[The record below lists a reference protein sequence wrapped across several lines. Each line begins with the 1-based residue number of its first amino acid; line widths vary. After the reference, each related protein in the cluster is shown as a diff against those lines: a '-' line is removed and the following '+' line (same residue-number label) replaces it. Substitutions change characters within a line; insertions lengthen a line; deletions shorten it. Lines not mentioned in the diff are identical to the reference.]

1 MYQVIRG
8 AIREYAISPPP
19 PPNAYN
25 RHRIL
30 SYTKRAAPLSSQPPR
45 LKNGLRKKSSRQV
58 FTPNVG
64 IQPTNLERC
73 LHTALNC
80 RLSRAARVHH
90 REERPRRPRKPPR
103 STSSRRTA
111 VTRLIL
117 FRTISSLPIFAML
130 CCRDWPVIHAA
141 AAAKK

>member
-19 PPNAYN
+19 PM
-25 RHRIL
+25 L
-30 SYTKRAAPLSSQPPR
+30 STGTGFFPTRSAQPHCPR
-45 LKNGLRKKSSRQV
+45 SPPPLKNGLRKKNSRQV

-64 IQPTNLERC
+64 IQPTNLELC

-90 REERPRRPRKPPR
+90 REDRPRRPRKPPR

-111 VTRLIL
+111 VTRLVL
-117 FRTISSLPIFAML
+117 FRTTSSLPSFAVL